1 MTSPLAWLGQRRR
14 AWRSS
19 WREGV
24 ARPGARLNAHLHMN
38 LVDHGLL
45 RRFWTNRAQVA
56 PGVLRSNQPSPRQL
70 RQLARQGVRS
80 ILNLRGANS
89 QGAYALERDAC
100 AAAGL
105 TLIDFPMNS
114 RKLPTTQQIHALK
127 HIFDT
132 AERPLLMHCKS
143 GADRAGFAAALYVL
157 LDGGTADQAARH
169 LGLRN
174 LHLSHSDAGILDHF
188 LDAYRRFDA
197 RTPTPFLEWVD
208 RHYDPHALAESF
220 RPGRSAAF
228 LNSTLLRRE

>member
-1 MTSPLAWLGQRRR
+1 MTSPLAWIGQRRR
-14 AWRSS
+14 AWRAS
-19 WREGV
+19 WRDGV

-38 LVDHGLL
+38 LADHGLL
-45 RRFWTNRAQVA
+45 RRFWTNRAPVA
-56 PGVLRSNQPSPRQL
+56 PGVWRSNQPSPRQL
-70 RQLARQGVRS
+70 RSLARQGVRT

-105 TLIDFPMNS
+105 TLVDFPMTS
-114 RKLPTTQQIHALK
+114 RKLPTAEQIHALNA
-127 HIFDT
+127 IFAR
-132 AERPLLMHCKS
+132 AEPPLLMHCKS

-157 LDGGTADQAARH
+157 LHGGTPEQAHRH
-169 LGLRN
+169 LRLRN
-174 LHLSHSDAGILDHF
+174 LHLRRSDAGILDHF

-197 RTPTPFLEWVD
+197 RTPTPFLDWVD
-208 RHYDPHALAESF
+208 RHYDPQALAESF